1 MRTFTAIV
9 FASSA
14 VLAQEVG
21 FSGGSDIASGS
32 SAISNP
38 NVNNGWQSDSSLFAS
53 EGSGA
58 STFNNVV
65 GSSFS
70 SLNANTAFKDNLVN
84 NPSITGVKGNSGWTA
99 NGDSNA
105 LGPVQNQLGAGVF
118 RRSGDVVFADS
129 HHQLNTQAGLV
140 NPGFVAPQFVTPQFA
155 PVYPG
160 HHAVAA
166 VSKRDGDVVFAE
178 NHHQVNTRPA
188 EFVPAFAPLAWPAF
202 VPQPVSFVEP
212 SVRPVEVAVAE
223 PVHRP
228 VEVHVAE
235 PVVAPVKAEQNGQ
248 KATIV
253 QNQA

>member
-21 FSGGSDIASGS
+21 FSGGASVASGS

-53 EGSGA
+53 DGAGA

-70 SLNANTAFKDNLVN
+70 SLNANTAIKDNLAN
-84 NPSITGVKGNSGWTA
+84 NPSFTGVKGNSGWTA

-105 LGPVQNQLGAGVF
+105 LGPVQNQLGAGFF

-129 HHQLNTQAGLV
+129 HHQVNTQAGFV

-155 PVYPG
+155 PVYPA

-166 VSKRDGDVVFAE
+166 ITKRDGDVVFAE
-178 NHHQVNTRPA
+178 NHHQVNAHAT
-188 EFVPAFAPLAWPAF
+188 EFVPAFAPVAWPAF
-202 VPQPVSFVEP
+202 VPQQVSFVQP
-212 SVRPVEVAVAE
+212 VHRPVEIVAE

-228 VEVHVAE
+228 VEVVAE
-235 PVVAPVKAEQNGQ
+235 PVIAPVKAEQNGQ